1 MHIERE
7 EVEKYL
13 VAVKQAI
20 REGRYRISP
29 REKNEQLTNEYI
41 LSEANIEEILLALCV
56 EDFSEAV
63 QNEHPQYQHEV
74 LYIFGKEVQLLPR
87 YGDEKETV
95 ALYIKFNQ
103 LTNLFVIVVSFHK
116 QERPLRF
123 QFN

>member
-7 EVEKYL
+7 EVGKYL
-13 VAVKQAI
+13 TAVKQAI
-20 REGRYRISP
+20 RENRYRISP

-41 LSEANIEEILLALCV
+41 LSEANMKEILLALCV

-63 QNEHPQYQHEV
+63 QNEHPQYQHEM

-87 YGDEKETV
+87 YGEQKETV

-116 QERPLRF
+116 QERPLHF
-123 QFN
+123 QFK

>member
-1 MHIERE
+1 MHIGRE
-7 EVEKYL
+7 EVGKYL

-29 REKNEQLTNEYI
+29 RKKNEQLTNEYI

-87 YGDEKETV
+87 YGEQKETV

-123 QFN
+123 QFR

>member
-1 MHIERE
+1 MHIGRE
-7 EVEKYL
+7 EVGKYL
-13 VAVKQAI
+13 TAVKQAI
-20 REGRYRISP
+20 RENRYRISP

-41 LSEANIEEILLALCV
+41 LSEANMKEILLALCV

>member
-95 ALYIKFNQ
+95 ALYIKFN
-103 LTNLFVIVVSFHK
+103 LLK
-116 QERPLRF
+116 L
-123 QFN
+123 